1 MEAMTTELHREH
13 GIEWC
18 VVSRAVPGEN
28 VSGDLHIVVPARDGL
43 LVGVVDGLGH
53 GDEATAAAQKAVA
66 VLSAHCDEPVVA
78 LIRRCHEALRTTRGA
93 AMTILALNP
102 SDRTAA
108 VVGVGNVEM
117 VLVRADLAARPARES
132 ALLRNGVVG
141 YRLPPLQAG
150 VLDVAPGD
158 VVVFATDGVREDFG
172 DGVTTTEALPRLVD
186 RILAQKFRGT
196 DDALVLACKVLPDDA

>member
-1 MEAMTTELHREH
+1 
-13 GIEWC
+13 
-18 VVSRAVPGEN
+18 
-28 VSGDLHIVVPARDGL
+28 
-43 LVGVVDGLGH
+43 
-53 GDEATAAAQKAVA
+53 
-66 VLSAHCDEPVVA
+66 
-78 LIRRCHEALRTTRGA
+78 
-93 AMTILALNP
+93 
-102 SDRTAA
+102 
-108 VVGVGNVEM
+108 VEM